1 MPDSNNSHGCKPV
14 TNNRVRYRLKKQQH
28 DSKNQPGYSKISRKK
43 INAPNY
49 PWPEIFRP
57 LHMENTLTI
66 YVESLNEQWELP
78 DILAL
83 KWNEYEK
90 ENPLE
95 GDNSNADEL
104 HQQWF
109 NTLSPEEQA
118 EVKRSTPEG

>member
-1 MPDSNNSHGCKPV
+1 
-14 TNNRVRYRLKKQQH
+14 
-28 DSKNQPGYSKISRKK
+28 
-43 INAPNY
+43 
-49 PWPEIFRP
+49 
-57 LHMENTLTI
+57 MENTLTI